1 MPYLV
6 YHAPYED
13 TEHALAAKRCHEP
26 AARLR
31 CDSKCAVSHTSAM
44 RWCAFA
50 AATQSS
56 QSSIAAAAI
65 LRVARYLQISS
76 FSSSFSLAES
86 SAADQLRSK
95 HGRLSN
101 FEDRHLAV
109 FPGSCYKIYGPNVI
123 ARCMAAQS
131 LPTTRESSP
140 YCEGITACKRCNTC
154 QGIPGC
160 QPLKPV
166 PARRPPWRSALLLSP
181 SGVQLQRCREAAGG
195 TLRPQSTRSPS

>member
-1 MPYLV
+1 MPYLINNT
-6 YHAPYED
+6 PYED

-86 SAADQLRSK
+86 SPADQLRSK
-95 HGRLSN
+95 HGRLPN
-101 FEDRHLAV
+101 FEDRRLSRVLLQDIRTECHCQVYGSAIPAHN
-109 FPGSCYKIYGPNVI
+109 PG
-123 ARCMAAQS
+123 
-131 LPTTRESSP
+131 
-140 YCEGITACKRCNTC
+140 
-154 QGIPGC
+154 
-160 QPLKPV
+160 LKP
-166 PARRPPWRSALLLSP
+166 LL
-181 SGVQLQRCREAAGG
+181 
-195 TLRPQSTRSPS
+195 